1 MNMKLNHLNRINEC
15 RRQWTWLAAA
25 CMLATTAPRALALD
39 PAENPANYV
48 AAHWD
53 TGDGLPHN
61 EVRCIIQTRDG
72 YLWVGTQQG
81 LARFDGLTF
90 TIFNTHNSGLP
101 NNLIAAFAEMR
112 DGSLWIGTSSG
123 LARYQDGRFT
133 AYGVA
138 DGLKTETVNGLCAAP
153 DGSLWIGS
161 RLGITR
167 WVNGKFVNDI
177 DTSAYDMT
185 GTRSISVDK
194 HSNIWIAASDD
205 ALCYHDGKF
214 THYGRAEGL
223 PTHPVRMLCEDVDGT
238 ILAATSSGLLRLKDG
253 HFVPFEQNN
262 ALSGVRVAAEL
273 VDSAGNLWVGSA
285 EGLDRYSGGKMIHYA
300 NRNGEGLNASD
311 ALFEDREHCLWAG
324 TSSGLYRLTDR
335 RASLL
340 PLENGDTEIL
350 VNTLMQG
357 RDGALWVGKWIR
369 GVDRIQNGVS
379 THYTNGVQ
387 LASQPVTTIYESPD
401 GTIWFG
407 NRGSSLQRLVG
418 TNITKFTYQSGVPTS
433 RPVTAIY
440 QDTNGEFFVGIS
452 RRGLLQLTNEQL
464 APVSEALAMTNDT
477 VWTIQRTRDGRLLMG
492 SDTGLYQRTLDRTWK
507 LVALGGRSRP
517 VGARA
522 LLEDDNNAIWIA
534 TDGDGLVRWQNGQER
549 VYTTREGMVDDVLFS
564 VLDDHHGSLWVNSAR
579 GIARI
584 RKTEFARMDRGEAAS
599 LNCLIFGRAD
609 GLLSASTAGNGDPSA
624 LCLADGSIMAATDKG
639 VVVIDPRKVQ
649 INTQQPPVV
658 IESVVVDDQPLAQ
671 SNEISIPAGA
681 YRLEIHYNALSLIDP
696 QRLHF
701 RYQLEG
707 ADPGWIEA
715 GQQRTASY
723 THLSPGRYTFHVL
736 ACNNDGVW
744 NEIGASLAI
753 HIQPRFYQTKLFIGL
768 VATSVALVI
777 FLVYTVRRSIA
788 RRQMAR
794 LESLVSKRT
803 AELKT
808 AKEAAETAV
817 SAKNKF
823 ITALERAEVERENMH
838 KQLLETSRQAGMA
851 EVASSVLHNIGNVLN
866 SVNVSATLVADLARK
881 SKVTQLAKAV
891 ALLDEHAADLADFM
905 TCDPK
910 GMQMRDYLHQ
920 LNNHLA
926 QEQQISIKELES
938 LRKNIEHI
946 KEIVTMQHSYAKI
959 SGLTE
964 VVSVADLVEDSLR
977 MNEGALQRH
986 KVRLVREYLNV
997 PPITVEKHK
1006 VLQILVNLIRN
1017 AKHACQDSG
1026 RADPRLTVRVA
1037 NGEGRIKISVADNG
1051 IGIPPENLTRIF
1063 NHGFTTRKDGHGFGL
1078 HSGALAAKEMGGSL
1092 AVQSDGIGRGATF
1105 TLDLPCATNGGSNE

>member
-1 MNMKLNHLNRINEC
+1 MNMKLNHLNRMNEC
-15 RRQWTWLAAA
+15 RRQWSWLVVA
-25 CMLATTAPRALALD
+25 CFLATAVSRALALD

-48 AAHWD
+48 VAHWD
-53 TGDGLPHN
+53 TDDGLPHN

-90 TIFNTHNSGLP
+90 TVFNTHNSGLP

-138 DGLKTETVNGLCAAP
+138 NGLKTETVNGLCAAP

-185 GTRSISVDK
+185 GTRCISVDG

-214 THYGRAEGL
+214 TQYSRAEGL
-223 PTHPVRMLCEDVDGT
+223 PAHPVRMLCEDVDGT
-238 ILAATSSGLLRLKDG
+238 ILAATSAGLLRLKDG
-253 HFVPFEQNN
+253 HFIPFEQNN
-262 ALSGVRVAAEL
+262 ALAGVRVAAEL

-285 EGLDRYSGGKMIHYA
+285 EGLDRYSGGKLIHYT
-300 NRNGEGLNASD
+300 NRNGEGLNASG

-324 TSSGLYRLTDR
+324 TSSGLYRFTDR

-340 PLENGDTEIL
+340 PLENGNTETL
-350 VNTLMQG
+350 VNILMQS
-357 RDGALWVGKWIR
+357 RDGALWIGKWIR

-418 TNITKFTYQSGVPTS
+418 TNVTTFTYQSGVPTS
-433 RPVTAIY
+433 RPATAIY

-464 APVSEALAMTNDT
+464 APVPEALAMTNDT
-477 VWTIQRTRDGRLLMG
+477 VWTIMLTRDGRLLMG
-492 SDTGLYQRTLDRTWK
+492 SDTGLYQRSPDRTWK
-507 LVALGGRSRP
+507 LVALGGRSHP

-522 LLEDDNNAIWIA
+522 LLEDDQGAIWIA
-534 TDGDGLVRWQNGQER
+534 TDGDGLVRWQNEQER

-584 RKTEFARMDRGEAAS
+584 RKTEFARVDRGDAAS
-599 LNCLIFGRAD
+599 LNCLTFGRAD
-609 GLLSASTAGNGDPSA
+609 GLLSASTAGNGNPSA
-624 LCLADGSIMAATDKG
+624 ICLADGSILAATDRG
-639 VVVIDPRKVQ
+639 VVVIDPRRVQ
-649 INTQQPPVV
+649 INTQPPTVV
-658 IESVVVDDQPLAQ
+658 IEDVVVDDKAL
-671 SNEISIPAGA
+671 SYTNEISVPAGA

-696 QRLHF
+696 QRLRF

-707 ADPGWIEA
+707 ADPAWIEA
-715 GQQRTASY
+715 GQQRKASY
-723 THLSPGRYTFHVL
+723 THLSPGRYTFRVV

-744 NEIGASLAI
+744 NETGASLAI
-753 HIQPRFYQTKLFIGL
+753 QIQPRFYQTKLFIGL
-768 VATSVALVI
+768 VATSAAALI
-777 FLVYTVRRSIA
+777 FLIYTARRRIA
-788 RRQMAR
+788 RLQMAR

-808 AKEAAETAV
+808 AKDAAEAAV

-823 ITALERAEVERENMH
+823 ITALEQAEAEREKLH

-851 EVASSVLHNIGNVLN
+851 EVASNVLHNIGNVLN

-881 SKVTQLAKAV
+881 SKVAQLAKAV
-891 ALLDEHAADLADFM
+891 ALLDEHAANLADFI
-905 TCDPK
+905 TRDPK
-910 GMQMRDYLHQ
+910 GVQMRDYLHQ
-920 LNNHLA
+920 LSNHLA
-926 QEQQISIKELES
+926 QEQQISIAELES

-946 KEIVTMQHSYAKI
+946 KEIVAMQQSYAKI

-964 VVSVADLVEDSLR
+964 VVNVADLVEDSLR
-977 MNEGALQRH
+977 INEVALQRH
-986 KVRLVREYLNV
+986 KVRLVREYLDV

-1006 VLQILVNLIRN
+1006 VLQILVNLVRN
-1017 AKHACQDSG
+1017 AKQACNEGG
-1026 RADPRLTVRVA
+1026 RNDKQLTLHIA
-1037 NGEGRIKISVADNG
+1037 NGDGNIRISVADNG
-1051 IGIPPENLTRIF
+1051 VGILPENLTRIF
-1063 NHGFTTRKDGHGFGL
+1063 NHGFTTRKGGHGFGL
-1078 HSGALAAKEMGGSL
+1078 HSGALAARELGGSL
-1092 AVQSDGIGRGATF
+1092 TVQSDGVGKGAVF
-1105 TLDLPCATNGGSNE
+1105 TLTLPQQPPTTNL